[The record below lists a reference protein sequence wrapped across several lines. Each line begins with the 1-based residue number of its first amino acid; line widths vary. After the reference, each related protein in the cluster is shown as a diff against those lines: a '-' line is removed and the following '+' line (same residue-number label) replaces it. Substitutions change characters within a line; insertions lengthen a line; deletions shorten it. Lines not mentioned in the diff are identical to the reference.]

1 MCLFL
6 KICNC
11 TLWKDWST
19 TVTNQHFLHGCTKRK
34 NWWRLPKK
42 IPIVF
47 VVHANRTQMNA
58 TGPRKK
64 PSQATC
70 MNGNGD
76 GGVALN
82 IPLRRHHIA
91 KQIKVCFLFPLQQ
104 ISQFASSSG
113 GLPPS
118 LSFSAWMTKDE
129 EDFDHQIC
137 NSPAGGTTSF
147 VVVSICYMHRTK
159 DLRLS
164 KDDLPPSMKWKSL
177 E

>member
-1 MCLFL
+1 MFFL

-34 NWWRLPKK
+34 KLVTP
-42 IPIVF
+42 
-47 VVHANRTQMNA
+47 TQENPHCFCGSCKPNPNA

-82 IPLRRHHIA
+82 VPLRRHHIA

-113 GLPPS
+113 RLPPS

>member
-1 MCLFL
+1 MCLFFWKYVTAHCE
-6 KICNC
+6 KIGQQPSLINTFCM
-11 TLWKDWST
+11 
-19 TVTNQHFLHGCTKRK
+19 VA
-34 NWWRLPKK
+34 PKK
-42 IPIVF
+42 KLVTP
-47 VVHANRTQMNA
+47 TQENPHCFCGSCKPNPNA

-91 KQIKVCFLFPLQQ
+91 KQIKVFFLFPLQQ

-137 NSPAGGTTSF
+137 NSPAGGTKSF
-147 VVVSICYMHRTK
+147 LVVSICYMHRTK